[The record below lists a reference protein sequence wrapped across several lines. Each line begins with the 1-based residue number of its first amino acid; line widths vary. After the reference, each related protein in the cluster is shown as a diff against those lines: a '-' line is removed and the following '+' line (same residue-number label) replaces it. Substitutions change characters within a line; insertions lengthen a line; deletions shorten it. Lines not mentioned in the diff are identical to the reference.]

1 MIALIIS
8 IYLFIGLLVTTCFLT
23 TCFSQKGVGEQ
34 FAMWYDDAGTP
45 FILLVSVLFLG
56 IGLFWPIVVGILV
69 GSKVHNSKN

>member
-23 TCFSQKGVGEQ
+23 TGFSQKGVGEQ

-45 FILLVSVLFLG
+45 FVLLVSVLFLG
-56 IGLFWPIVVGILV
+56 IGLFWPMVVGILV
-69 GSKVHNSKN
+69 GSKIRNSKN